1 MHSDSETVH
10 SCCYKTTISGSIW
23 ETISVPGEG
32 RQTVYPR
39 ALSCSDTVKRTVTCS
54 CRFIY
59 ADDICC
65 ALQAETFFEIEC
77 TLTADLAH
85 LAKYCQLWCQK
96 PSTSKTVTNVFH
108 LQNNRSRCELNVHM
122 NGQRLKHDP
131 YPMYL
136 GVTLDRTLSYR
147 EHLPRSAAK
156 LKSRNNLFAKLA
168 GTSWGA
174 STTTLRTSALAV
186 CYSVAEHCY
195 PAWAR
200 SSYTYLIDTQL
211 HSAVRLIS
219 GCLQPTQLSWLPVLS
234 NVAPPSL
241 CRIAATNTHTP
252 HTLLTALYPGLPG
265 WAGTRKVKPIW
276 ILLKQETVSGSG
288 ITWVVFKSAPSS
300 RQITMPAPHQSVF
313 LQAGCPSCHPTNSV
327 KALKAVAKAATNN
340 MLQIIE
346 AHPNWPLYAYIFEH
360 PPPRLASRHSVLS
373 DMTSVDTIT
382 QWREDWSSASV
393 VNHTIVTDSTIRQ
406 PGFDSPWSY
415 MVCDEPF
422 SHRSRPM

>member
-1 MHSDSETVH
+1 VPAFLVHSDSETVH

-219 GCLQPTQLSWLPVLS
+219 GCLQPTQLSCLPALS
-234 NVAPPSL
+234 NLAPPSL
-241 CRIAATNTHTP
+241 CR
-252 HTLLTALYPGLPG
+252 
-265 WAGTRKVKPIW
+265 
-276 ILLKQETVSGSG
+276 
-288 ITWVVFKSAPSS
+288 
-300 RQITMPAPHQSVF
+300 
-313 LQAGCPSCHPTNSV
+313 
-327 KALKAVAKAATNN
+327 KAATNN

-346 AHPNWPLYAYIFEH
+346 AHPNWPVYADIFEH
-360 PPPRLASRHSVLS
+360 PPPRLASRRSVLS
-373 DMTSVDTIT
+373 DMTSVDTIM

-393 VNHTIVTDSTIRQ
+393 VSHTIVTDSTIRQ